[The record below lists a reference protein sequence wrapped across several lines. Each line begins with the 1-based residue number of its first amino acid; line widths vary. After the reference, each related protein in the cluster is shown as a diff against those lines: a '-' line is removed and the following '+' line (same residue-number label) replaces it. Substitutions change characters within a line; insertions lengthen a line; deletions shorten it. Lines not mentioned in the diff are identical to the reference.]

1 MKDYGEWDRKIFI
14 NQQVKEDKWD
24 RIAWWLMIIL
34 GVYTIIQI
42 IRGLYL

>member
-24 RIAWWLMIIL
+24 TIAWWLMIIL